1 MRHLGAASRQ
11 GLRPLK
17 QNPRLGR
24 GVPFAACTTNTDPA
38 AAALQQQYQTEI
50 TAALRA
56 GDYERAHSLYKEFGN
71 PDLRALNEIQTQ
83 MSFESFFQSE
93 GMNKIKSFGESE
105 DIINRTGK
113 AEANGRFLNKS
124 EKLYRYAPMIKPIDS
139 FEDFTCHADP
149 YSFYIDMVGEGKEKD
164 FIELSP
170 ADYAEAIRNSKS
182 YRGGN
187 IRLISCQA
195 GAIEN
200 GAAQQIAD
208 ALQVIVMAPTEIVHV
223 DENGEMFLTDN
234 EILAEIWYDA
244 DREERA
250 KFKETGKWLTFYPRK
265 E

>member
-1 MRHLGAASRQ
+1 METGNTAA
-11 GLRPLK
+11 K
-17 QNPRLGR
+17 
-24 GVPFAACTTNTDPA
+24 TDPA
-38 AAALQQQYQTEI
+38 AAARRQQYQTEI
-50 TAALRA
+50 TAALRG
-56 GDYERAHSLYKEFGN
+56 GDYPHALKLFKEFGN
-71 PDLRALNEIQTQ
+71 PNLRALNEVQTQ
-83 MSFESFFQSE
+83 MSFAFFFQSK
-93 GMNKIKSFGESE
+93 GMDKIKSYGESE
-105 DIINRTGK
+105 EIINRSGK

-139 FEDFTCHADP
+139 FEDSTCHADP
-149 YSFYIDMVGEGKEKD
+149 YTFYIDMVGEGKEKD

-170 ADYAEAIRNSKS
+170 ADYAEAIRNSKT

-195 GAIEN
+195 GALEN
-200 GAAQQIAD
+200 GAAQQVAD
-208 ALQVIVMAPTEIVHV
+208 ALQVIVMAPTEIVNV